1 MLYALVEGLIGLV
14 DEGKGFDRLLLAPR
28 WAVTGVR
35 TVEVQ
40 LGYAASGATVGYV
53 YRADEERLHLEL
65 SAPSSSVHLHIL
77 LPVGRVA
84 VGVTVDHSHV
94 PYRNTQVRSSSY
106 VDIDLTIDG
115 RASLTIELS
124 VGPAVS

>member
-35 TVEVQ
+35 NVEVQ

-53 YRADEERLHLEL
+53 YRAEDERLRLEV
-65 SAPSSSVHLHIL
+65 SAPLSSAHLHIL
-77 LPVGRVA
+77 LPMGRVA
-84 VGVTVDHSHV
+84 VGVTVDQRHV
-94 PYRNTQVRSSSY
+94 PYRSTQVRSSGY
-106 VDIDLTIDG
+106 VDFDLTIDG
-115 RASLTIELS
+115 RASLTIELGI
-124 VGPAVS
+124 GPDVS